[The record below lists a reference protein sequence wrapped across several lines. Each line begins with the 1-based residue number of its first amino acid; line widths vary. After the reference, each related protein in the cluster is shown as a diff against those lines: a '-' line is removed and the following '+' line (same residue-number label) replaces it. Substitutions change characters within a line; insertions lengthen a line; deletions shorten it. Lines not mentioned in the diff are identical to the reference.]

1 MIFNHFFNAPVG
13 QAKKAVYSGTPPM
26 RVTAA
31 QGLERKMW
39 FGSSVVRVQMVK
51 LMVMMGMIEQ
61 IAGNISFGLPQ

>member
-39 FGSSVVRVQMVK
+39 FGSSVVRV
-51 LMVMMGMIEQ
+51 
-61 IAGNISFGLPQ
+61 